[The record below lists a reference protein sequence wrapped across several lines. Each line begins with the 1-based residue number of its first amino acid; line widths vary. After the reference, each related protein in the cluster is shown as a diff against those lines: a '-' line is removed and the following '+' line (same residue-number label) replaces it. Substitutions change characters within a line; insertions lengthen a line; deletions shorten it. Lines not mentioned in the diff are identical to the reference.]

1 MTQIL
6 FLMTSRKMINLNLIS
21 SFLHLTTTKTK
32 VIIHDKFNNLVEVP
46 YKWVDDIKNLEFSEL
61 LASSLGPLAIYFGWK
76 KKQKEK
82 FAEIASG
89 TFSSSFV
96 NGEPVTALASISIL
110 AFKFSNTKTKE
121 DLRKLKWGAIKGTA
135 SIGVF
140 ATTTKIMGVSVLSF
154 LIGTCAFFAVRKSIS
169 ILRLFEYFKFLKKIT
184 IKFPK
189 FKKELSRRELLTLK
203 IFTYN

>member
-1 MTQIL
+1 M
-6 FLMTSRKMINLNLIS
+6 NLNLIS

-32 VIIHDKFNNLVEVP
+32 VVIYDKFNNLVEIP
-46 YKWVDDIKNLEFSEL
+46 YKWIDDIKDFEFNEL

-89 TFSSSFV
+89 SLSSSFIH
-96 NGEPVTALASISIL
+96 GEPITALACISIL
-110 AFKFSNTKTKE
+110 AFKFSNTKTK

>member
-1 MTQIL
+1 M
-6 FLMTSRKMINLNLIS
+6 NLNLIS

-32 VIIHDKFNNLVEVP
+32 VVIYDKFNNLVEIP
-46 YKWVDDIKNLEFSEL
+46 YKWIDDIKGFEFNEL

-89 TFSSSFV
+89 SLSSSFIH
-96 NGEPVTALASISIL
+96 GEPITTLASISVL
-110 AFKFSNTKTKE
+110 AFKFSKVKNDD
-121 DLRKLKWGAIKGTA
+121 DLRKLKWGIIKGGA
-135 SIGVF
+135 SIGIF
-140 ATTTKIMGVSVLSF
+140 ASTTKIMGVSIISF

-189 FKKELSRRELLTLK
+189 FKKELSRREFLTFK
-203 IFTYN
+203 IFYYK

>member
-1 MTQIL
+1 M
-6 FLMTSRKMINLNLIS
+6 NLNLIS
-21 SFLHLTTTKTK
+21 GFLHLTTTKTK
-32 VIIHDKFNNLVEVP
+32 VVIYDKFNNLVEIP
-46 YKWVDDIKNLEFSEL
+46 YKWVDDIRDFEFNEL

-89 TFSSSFV
+89 SLSSSFIH
-96 NGEPVTALASISIL
+96 GEPITTLASISVL
-110 AFKFSNTKTKE
+110 ALKFSKVKN
-121 DLRKLKWGAIKGTA
+121 DDDFRKLKWGIIKGGA
-135 SIGVF
+135 SIGIF
-140 ATTTKIMGVSVLSF
+140 ASTTKIMGISIISF

-189 FKKELSRRELLTLK
+189 FKKELSRREFLTFK
-203 IFTYN
+203 IFSYK